1 MARSR
6 SRRSEPEANYWPGF
20 VDAMATLLLV
30 FIFLLSLFMLS
41 QFLVSQ
47 EITGKDTALQKLNSR
62 ILQLTELL
70 ALERSAKEDIQ
81 TNLAGLTSS
90 LGDTQD
96 ETKRLQALLD
106 QSGENGD
113 KSKTTIIGLK
123 TDLDKEKELS
133 TEALSRVDLLNQQ
146 MAALRRQIATL
157 NAALEASEKQEL
169 QSQGKITNLGKR
181 LNLALA
187 KKVQQLSRYRSD
199 FFGKLRDLLGNRD
212 DIKVVGDRFVF
223 QSEVL
228 FRSATAKLNPEGLPQ
243 LNNIADALLKISASI
258 PDDVDWVLRVDGHTD
273 KTPIVNSPAYPSNW
287 ELSTARALSVVRYF
301 ISRGIPARRLVAA
314 GFGEFQPVDNGNSPE
329 ALRKNRRIE
338 LKLTNR

>member
-47 EITGKDTALQKLNSR
+47 EISGKDTALQRLNSR
-62 ILQLTELL
+62 ILQLTEML
-70 ALERSAKEDIQ
+70 ALERSKKQDLES
-81 TNLAGLTSS
+81 NLAGLTAS

-106 QSGENGD
+106 LG
-113 KSKTTIIGLK
+113 SKNDDESKKKFMSLTGNIEK
-123 TDLDKEKELS
+123 QKEIS
-133 TEALSRVDLLNQQ
+133 NEALARVELLNQQ

-157 NAALEASEKQEL
+157 NSALEASEKQEL
-169 QSQGKITNLGKR
+169 QSQQKISNLGKR
-181 LNLALA
+181 LNIALA

-199 FFGKLRDLLGNRD
+199 FFGKLRDILGNRD
-212 DIKVVGDRFVF
+212 DIRIVGDRFVF

-228 FRSATAKLNPEGLPQ
+228 FSPATAELNPAGLPQ
-243 LNNIADALLKISASI
+243 IDSIADALLKISTSI

-273 KTPIVNSPAYPSNW
+273 KTPILNSPRYPSNW
-287 ELSTARALSVVRYF
+287 ELSTARALSVVRRF
-301 ISRGIPARRLVAA
+301 IARGVPANRLMAA
-314 GFGEFQPVDNGNSPE
+314 GFGQFQPVDNGDSPE